1 MRAGQNAPAEIV
13 AHIQGGDISI
23 NGEMLTKAS
32 TLASVANGNVVTV
45 HSGEA
50 TLQLIDGGE
59 VSVCGPAKF
68 TVLASADA
76 ITLALD
82 FGRMHVDLPA
92 SVSLRV
98 LTPSIVATPIDIQG
112 GKRDLVVGLDQD
124 DSMCVLAATGA
135 VQLEQQ
141 FSGERLIVPESGDF
155 SLQSGQLVPV
165 ADTGQN
171 CKCAAVPQILPATPS
186 GSAPETASETPPL
199 TVPQGVMSSDASPQ
213 QAVAP
218 QQEASVGVGLLAR
231 PNDSHPVPPEK
242 QESAVAVQ
250 PPDNA
255 PVYKIILPPM
265 VFSASSPAPPNVPTE
280 ETALLIREVHADPN
294 WEFTGRVETPEFAK
308 AMSQAL
314 GEAGPSAQSTNST
327 MQKKPGGF
335 WSSLKRIFIGDR
347 AGE

>member
-1 MRAGQNAPAEIV
+1 MARGGQSPAAEIV
-13 AHIQGGDISI
+13 AHISGGDISI
-23 NGEMLTKAS
+23 NGEMMTRAS

-50 TLQLIDGGE
+50 SLQLIDGGE
-59 VSVCGPAKF
+59 VSICGPARF

-112 GKRDLVVGLDQD
+112 GKRDLVVGLDQN
-124 DSMCVLAATGA
+124 DSMCVIAATGA

-165 ADTGQN
+165 ADTSQN
-171 CKCAAVPQILPATPS
+171 CKCAAVPQMLPAPA
-186 GSAPETASETPPL
+186 GPAPETASEIPPL
-199 TVPQGVMSSDASPQ
+199 ALPQATVPGGAPPQ
-213 QAVAP
+213 QAIAP
-218 QQEASVGVGLLAR
+218 QQEASIAVGMLAR
-231 PNDSHPVPPEK
+231 PNDSHPMPPLEK
-242 QESAVAVQ
+242 QESAAP
-250 PPDNA
+250 PPDAA

-294 WEFTGRVETPEFAK
+294 WEFTGRVEAPEFAK

-314 GEAGPSAQSTNST
+314 GEGGPGGQSTSPAV
-327 MQKKPGGF
+327 QKKPGGF
-335 WSSLKRIFIGDR
+335 WSSLKRMLIGDR
-347 AGE
+347 TGG